1 LNPLLICVK
10 LKARARDENLHAP
23 LRAANREP
31 FMKALLAAIL
41 MASFWTATAA
51 AGEDDTVVGTEAPK
65 PRASVARQESLE
77 MPGITACHQCE
88 WRPKPHTKAAEE
100 QCGMTPDGAPRQGLF
115 ECGFSPDCDRVCN
128 FVRCA
133 E

>member
-1 LNPLLICVK
+1 M
-10 LKARARDENLHAP
+10 RAFF
-23 LRAANREP
+23 AA
-31 FMKALLAAIL
+31 LL
-41 MASFWTATAA
+41 MASVWTATAA
-51 AGEDDTVVGTEAPK
+51 AGDDDAVVGVDAPK

-88 WRPKPHTKAAEE
+88 WRPKPHTKAAGE
-100 QCGMTPDGAPRQGLF
+100 QCGMTPDGAPRPGIF